1 MTEQI
6 EQIRAHAL
14 ANYES
19 GWDVVVEAY
28 SNDEIAEVLKEHNDV
43 QGAIAAIQ
51 RDIDLVNEYHLGLS
65 DF

>member
-1 MTEQI
+1 MTTQI
-6 EQIRAHAL
+6 EQIRSHAL

-28 SNDEIAEVLKEHNDV
+28 TDEEIAEVLTEQGDV

-51 RDIDLVNEYHLGLS
+51 RDIDLVSEYHLGLS
-65 DF
+65 DY

>member
-1 MTEQI
+1 MITQI
-6 EQIRAHAL
+6 EQIRTHAL
-14 ANYES
+14 AHYES

-28 SNDEIAEVLKEHNDV
+28 SDEELAEVLEQHNDV

-51 RDIDLVNEYHLGLS
+51 RDIDLVNQYHIGLS

>member
-1 MTEQI
+1 MTTQI
-6 EQIRAHAL
+6 EQIRTHAL

-28 SNDEIAEVLKEHNDV
+28 SDEEIAEVLEQHNDV

-51 RDIDLVNEYHLGLS
+51 QDIDLVSEYHLGLS

>member
-1 MTEQI
+1 MTTQI
-6 EQIRAHAL
+6 EQIRSHAL
-14 ANYES
+14 AHYES

-28 SNDEIAEVLKEHNDV
+28 SDEELTEVLEEHNDV

-51 RDIDLVNEYHLGLS
+51 RDIDLVNQYHIGLS